1 MDRVSRLVKI
11 YERFAAQGEPESE
24 FLPEEKIYNNHFKS
38 LVGVILSAQTQDS
51 RTFRAC
57 VQLFEKAG
65 TPQEILALSLEQ
77 LTDLIRPVGMY
88 NVKARNLQVMS
99 QQLIDRHAGQV
110 PNNRDQL
117 LALAGV
123 GRKSTDIIM
132 RFVFD
137 QPAIAVDTHVHRLCN
152 RLGVVTTSTYDKT
165 AMFLEKHTPDEHRWR
180 AHEWLI
186 EHGKHVCKSRKPRCP
201 ECMLS
206 DLCDHNKTLM
216 NLAQIPVTK

>member
-1 MDRVSRLVKI
+1 MKQLVKI
-11 YERFAAQGEPESE
+11 LERFAAQGEPEDQ
-24 FLPEEKIYNNHFKS
+24 FLPEEKIYNTHFKS

-77 LTDLIRPVGMY
+77 LTELIRPVGMY
-88 NVKARNLQVMS
+88 NVKARNLQLMS
-99 QQLIDRHAGQV
+99 QQLIDRHAGEV
-110 PNNRDQL
+110 PNDRDQL
-117 LALAGV
+117 MALAGV

-152 RLGVVTTSTYDKT
+152 RLGIANTKTYDKT
-165 AMFLEKHTPDEHRWR
+165 AEILEAHTPDEHRWR

-186 EHGKHVCKSRKPRCP
+186 THGKTVCKSRKPRCH
-201 ECMLS
+201 ECMLA
-206 DLCDHNKTLM
+206 DLCDHHRNAQAA
-216 NLAQIPVTK
+216 LAQTVPAQ